1 MTTRRTLLLSA
12 AVLAA
17 GGGATVARADTAA
30 DTAFVQQLGLQLE
43 QVVNGPGTDAQK
55 SAALEP
61 LIGRSVDSDAIAR
74 FCLGVAARS
83 ATPQQL
89 AEFQQVFH
97 QVLLNNITGRL
108 GKFRGVTFTMTQTQV
123 RGDESYVGTV
133 IKRPNEDPNNVQWVV
148 SHATGAPKIVD
159 VVAEGTSLRQT
170 QRSDYRSYLQQ
181 HGNDVNALLAALR
194 KQVAAGV

>member
-17 GGGATVARADTAA
+17 GGGATVARADTTA